1 MPPDLMFGISMWA
14 LAFLLGGLAVA
25 GQPQVV
31 SRVMTLDSENDRKQ
45 AMIWFFVWQTPFII
59 LMTFVGLSSRVVFPN
74 SSDFDP
80 ELGLPMLAME
90 TMPAIGIGM
99 ILASIFA
106 ATMSTADSQVLAC
119 TAAITDDI
127 KPEWREDHKTT
138 KKVTL
143 FVAAFATVI
152 SVGGLYIPGGDSV
165 FKLVVLAVYGLGSIF
180 VPLLIIRWMGYKP
193 DSTHSIVMMV
203 SAFTAVIVWSMG
215 PTILGLKTVS
225 GADGIF
231 PSVPGMGAAFAAHFI
246 MNMKRTPEVSSL
258 GRYNWPDRKKIGTF
272 AAAIIIPFAGLEATY
287 LATAPDSLD
296 TSGPA
301 PDSMW
306 NLTVEFAYVYEEQV
320 VQIGDGDTQT
330 FSFDIPSDAMGV
342 SFGLNYSESNEGG
355 LLQQCDDVNSVFDD
369 SGIPSQF
376 LHRNLVNLSG
386 QNCGDNDLGGF
397 STWAGFAEIDT
408 HVNQMSTLENLTIVK
423 EEGEILFDVRVD
435 VNRGTPLNGDSGED
449 ITIVMMYH
457 TVESWTLTEVE

>member
-1 MPPDLMFGISMWA
+1 
-14 LAFLLGGLAVA
+14 
-25 GQPQVV
+25 
-31 SRVMTLDSENDRKQ
+31 
-45 AMIWFFVWQTPFII
+45 
-59 LMTFVGLSSRVVFPN
+59 
-74 SSDFDP
+74 
-80 ELGLPMLAME
+80 
-90 TMPAIGIGM
+90 
-99 ILASIFA
+99 
-106 ATMSTADSQVLAC
+106 
-119 TAAITDDI
+119 
-127 KPEWREDHKTT
+127 
-138 KKVTL
+138 
-143 FVAAFATVI
+143 
-152 SVGGLYIPGGDSV
+152 
-165 FKLVVLAVYGLGSIF
+165 
-180 VPLLIIRWMGYKP
+180 
-193 DSTHSIVMMV
+193 
-203 SAFTAVIVWSMG
+203 MG

-320 VQIGDGDTQT
+320 VQIADGETQT

-397 STWAGFAEIDT
+397 STWAGFAEINT
-408 HVNQMSTLENLTIVK
+408 HMEQILAVHLLTLEK
-423 EEGEILFDVRVD
+423 DEGEILFDVRVD